1 MTLRMRAEAETSL
14 R

>member
-1 MTLRMRAEAETSL
+1 MTLRMRVEAETSL